1 MSWVC
6 AGCVL
11 GVLCRRRGP
20 HPWCPLT
27 PSFPEINDWEGALR
41 TRILDS
47 PPSGKTREKPS
58 AVDSSPL
65 RTALCVLS
73 KEGPQPR
80 PRTWRRREAHTHAP
94 PLCWGALLFYPE
106 PIHCLKGTF
115 FFPFGLYHIHVLKQS
130 DVQQLSGTGP
140 GTGNVQDRV
149 WTLTL
154 CFQMSKIHHSP

>member
-115 FFPFGLYHIHVLKQS
+115 FFFIICEAERSLKY
-130 DVQQLSGTGP
+130 LSTGQACCSSQ
-140 GTGNVQDRV
+140 V
-149 WTLTL
+149 
-154 CFQMSKIHHSP
+154 